1 MICPR
6 FSLLSKRDIDI
17 AFDFVVDFD
26 TAEEVSM
33 QTASMTSGSGQ
44 ANVDSYVLAC
54 KCDDFESFTCN
65 TTPLTPNTILNVC
78 IQSMDADVEIAFLNN
93 LQLFQ
98 SNALGDE
105 TLAVVDG
112 LLVQNPDISAVTI
125 KNNTAVGVATVVPSR
140 FFSYGGESAATV
152 SGIVTV
158 KFVGPSA
165 RRLASFSLG
174 GRPMS
179 KVVASTRGLDD
190 NTEFDLYDYDGSLA
204 SAREMRE
211 DDMAQ
216 VSDEAEVDEED
227 AQEDEE
233 EEASPF
239 EITVGLERDLI
250 EIPATKSGYHNSSG
264 SVVVEA
270 TSSVGAAIAVCLA
283 TMFAW

>member
-1 MICPR
+1 
-6 FSLLSKRDIDI
+6 
-17 AFDFVVDFD
+17 
-26 TAEEVSM
+26 M

-140 FFSYGGESAATV
+140 FFSYGGESTAAV

-165 RRLASFSLG
+165 RRLASFLLG
-174 GRPMS
+174 GRPVS
-179 KVVASTRGLDD
+179 KVVAST
-190 NTEFDLYDYDGSLA
+190 
-204 SAREMRE
+204 
-211 DDMAQ
+211 
-216 VSDEAEVDEED
+216 
-227 AQEDEE
+227 
-233 EEASPF
+233 
-239 EITVGLERDLI
+239 
-250 EIPATKSGYHNSSG
+250 
-264 SVVVEA
+264 
-270 TSSVGAAIAVCLA
+270 
-283 TMFAW
+283 